1 MQKRIKGIIFDLD
14 GIITDTAKFHY
25 KAWKQIIAP
34 YGMKLTSEINEKIK
48 GLDRKNTLLKILEV
62 FNYQKLSVQQIDQLC
77 FEKNELYKTLIASI
91 TPNDILPGIK
101 PFLEES
107 KNQKILLAIA
117 SSSKNAPIILKRL
130 QIFDVFNY
138 LVDPS
143 TVKKGKPAP
152 DIYLAAANG
161 LKLNADECIGLEDA
175 SAGIIGLNA
184 AHIFSVGIN
193 PTDNYVKKN
202 SRYFLE
208 STKDLDLN
216 KVIKA
221 YQTSL

>member
-48 GLDRKNTLLKILEV
+48 GLDRKNTLLKILEL
-62 FNYQKLSVQQIDQLC
+62 FNYQKLSVQQIHQLC

-107 KNQKILLAIA
+107 KNRKILLAIA

-130 QIFDVFNY
+130 QIFGVFNY

-143 TVKKGKPAP
+143 TVKNGKPAP

-184 AHIFSVGIN
+184 ANIFSVGIN
-193 PTDNYVKKN
+193 PSDEYVKKN

-208 STKDLDLN
+208 STNNLDLN